1 MRDPLGDTGTEVST
15 RRKVTGLV
23 AVLVLVAVVVALR
36 PSLLMTVLIIVGLVL
51 TIMLHEAGHLIGAK
65 RGGMK
70 ATEFFLGFGPR
81 LWSIRRGETE
91 YGIKAIPAGGY
102 VRVIGMSNLEEVDP
116 ADEARTYRAASYP
129 RRMVMILAGV
139 TVNLVLAFLLT
150 FTFLVGH
157 GQERVTT
164 NVGTVMAGT
173 PAAAAGIR
181 AGDRI
186 VAIDGER
193 VTDWE
198 QVGPAVRRTD
208 GSIEVTVERDGATR
222 TVTVTPEIID
232 GARRMGVTASLT
244 NEPVPPLEA
253 VPRTFSVLW
262 TGTQQTVG
270 GIAHLFTPSGVEQY
284 SRTVQNPDAN
294 GSQGT
299 YSNDTRPRS
308 VIGIVADGGAIV
320 GGSFWALLALLGAIN
335 LFLALFNLI
344 PLLPF
349 DGGHAVVAT
358 YEAIASKVRG
368 RTVRVDQRRLM
379 PVTAAVIGVLLL
391 LGVSTMY
398 LDVRSLIQG
407 G

>member
-1 MRDPLGDTGTEVST
+1 MRDPLGESTEVSS
-15 RRKVTGLV
+15 RRATLGLV
-23 AVLVLVAVVVALR
+23 GVLVLIVVAVVLR
-36 PSLLMTVLIIVGLVL
+36 PSITMTVLIALGLVV

-91 YGIKAIPAGGY
+91 FGIKAIPAGGY
-102 VRVIGMSNLEEVDP
+102 VRVIGMNNLEDVDP
-116 ADEARTYRAASYP
+116 ADESRTYRAATYG

-157 GQERVTT
+157 GPQRITT
-164 NVGTVMAGT
+164 DVGSVLAGS
-173 PAAAAGIR
+173 PAAEAGIR
-181 AGDRI
+181 VDDRI
-186 VAIDGER
+186 VGIDGR
-193 VTDWE
+193 RISDWE
-198 QVGPAVRRTD
+198 QVAPAVRSGD
-208 GSIEVTVERDGATR
+208 GSIEVTLERDGAIR
-222 TVTVTPEIID
+222 TVTLIPTVVD
-232 GARRMGVTASLT
+232 GVRRMGVTAGVAA
-244 NEPVPPLEA
+244 EPVPPLRA

-262 TGTQQTVG
+262 TGTQQTVA
-270 GIAHLFTPSGVEQY
+270 GIGRLFTPVGVTQY
-284 SRTVQNPDAN
+284 SRTVANPDAN
-294 GSQGT
+294 GTGGT
-299 YSNDTRPRS
+299 YSDDTRPRS
-308 VIGIVADGGAIV
+308 VIGIVADGGDIV
-320 GGSFWALLALLGAIN
+320 GNSFWGLLALLGAIN

-358 YEAIASKVRG
+358 YEAVASRISG
-368 RTVRVDQRRLM
+368 RAVRVDHRRLM
-379 PVTAAVIGVLLL
+379 PITAAVVAMLLL

-398 LDVRSLIQG
+398 LDVRGIIQG